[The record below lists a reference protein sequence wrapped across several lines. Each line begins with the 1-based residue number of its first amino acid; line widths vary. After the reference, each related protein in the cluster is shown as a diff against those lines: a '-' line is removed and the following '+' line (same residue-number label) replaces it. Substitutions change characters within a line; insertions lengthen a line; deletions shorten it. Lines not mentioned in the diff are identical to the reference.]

1 MGTPE
6 FALPS
11 LEGLLRRHEV
21 VAVYTQPDRGVGRG
35 RHVAV
40 SPVKQLALDRGL
52 PVRQP
57 ASLKLEREAE
67 DLEGLRPD
75 VIVVAAYG
83 RILPRRVLDI
93 PPLGCLNVHPS
104 LLPRYRGPAPVASA
118 ILAGD
123 EQTGVSIMLLDEGMD
138 TGPILA
144 QTRLA
149 IGPGDTTGS
158 LTAALSE
165 QGAELLRDTLAR
177 WGEGK
182 LEPHPQGEEG
192 VSYSRP
198 LAREDGEMD
207 WRLPARELDRRL
219 RAFHPWPG
227 CYTQWRGRRLKIVE
241 AVPRPGEGAREP
253 GRVRAWGQGVGVET
267 GEGVLELVRVQGEG
281 RGAASGGDFARGQQG
296 FVGAVLPH
304 DRAQ

>member
-1 MGTPE
+1 MGTPQ

-11 LEGLLRRHEV
+11 LEGLLRDHEV
-21 VAVYTQPDRGVGRG
+21 VAVYTQPDRGAGRG
-35 RHVAV
+35 RPLAG
-40 SPVKQLALDRGL
+40 SPVKKLALDRGL
-52 PVRQP
+52 PVLQP
-57 ASLKLEREAE
+57 ASLKPEREAE
-67 DLEGLRPD
+67 GLEGLRPD

-104 LLPRYRGPAPVASA
+104 LLPRHRGASPVASA

-123 EQTGVSIMLLDEGMD
+123 EDSGVSIMLLDEGMD

-144 QTRLA
+144 QTRQA

-158 LTAALSE
+158 LTARLSE
-165 QGAELLRDTLAR
+165 LGAGLLLETLAR
-177 WGEGK
+177 WAEGK
-182 LEPHPQGEEG
+182 LEPRPQGEEA

-198 LAREDGEMD
+198 LAREDGEID

-219 RAFHPWPG
+219 RAFQPWPG
-227 CYTQWRGRRLKIVE
+227 CYSRWRGRLLKVIE
-241 AVPRPGEGAREP
+241 AVPLPGEGAGEP
-253 GRVRAWGQGVGVET
+253 GRVRARGRGVGVDT

-281 RGAASGGDFARGQQG
+281 RGAMSGGEFARGQPG

-304 DRAQ
+304 GRA